1 MDCAIFAVKTGI
13 KHHFNYCYHI
23 SAPIICGVLYLCRRN
38 NCKLPL
44 TTTILPCPSR
54 MLRYILLPF
63 LSLLVW
69 SCSCQPS
76 GINATLAEA
85 ERLMDARPDSALA
98 LVESVD
104 PSAIHSRSTRALHA
118 LLLTQ
123 AQFKNYIDVPND
135 SLISIAVDYYDEN
148 EDSHYSMLAHHYCG
162 AINSHMNKYSKGLM
176 HLLKAHNYAVM
187 LDDKFWIAITARELS
202 YVYRE
207 TYNAYESQR
216 FAEISLENFRY
227 TRKQSHIDYATLDF
241 AGSCITVG
249 DYKQAISILRG
260 LIESSNKG
268 EDLELNLEARRTL
281 GLAYL
286 NSKDYAEAR
295 PCYEDICKMPS
306 NIVELSDSL
315 YLLLSYLRLKDMSS
329 ALNLSSKCSDLS
341 DGLGN
346 WMQYEIYEA
355 LDSLPQAMETL
366 KKMDHETDSILRYM
380 LTSNISGTLLDYY
393 DSQKELQE
401 ARLKITH
408 VIAWS
413 IGIIGLLLSGVC
425 TLLFYQY
432 RKKQKNIINR
442 NVGIAE
448 NLREMISI
456 KDREAQEKIQNLLA
470 ERFNVLD
477 NLCRILYEKG
487 NSSLA
492 RKQISNEIDSLI
504 KQFSTDKVK
513 LAELS
518 DYVNKNCDG
527 IMDKLKSDFPEMK
540 DLDYRLFLYSVLG
553 FSNSVIAMFLG
564 EEKITAIYARRKR
577 LKNKFKDLSSEYKD
591 DYIKAIS

>member
-1 MDCAIFAVKTGI
+1 MDCDIFTVKTGI
-13 KHHFNYCYHI
+13 KHNFNYCYHI
-23 SAPIICGVLYLCRRN
+23 STDIICGVLYLCRRN

-76 GINATLAEA
+76 GIDATLAEA

-355 LDSLPQAMETL
+355 LDSLPQAMATL
-366 KKMDHETDSILRYM
+366 KIMNHETDSVLKYM
-380 LTSNISGTLLDYY
+380 LTRNISGTLLEYY
-393 DSQKELQE
+393 DYQTELNQ
-401 ARLKITH
+401 AKLKTTKI
-408 VIAWS
+408 VICCIS
-413 IGIIGLLLSGVC
+413 ILALILIATGIAI
-425 TLLFYQY
+425 FYHY
-432 RKKQKNIINR
+432 RQNQKKQINR
-442 NVGIAE
+442 NVEIAE
-448 NLREMISI
+448 NLKEMIAI
-456 KDREAQEKIQNLLA
+456 KDSQAQTTIHNLLA
-470 ERFNVLD
+470 DRFAILD
-477 NLCRILYEKG
+477 NLCKILYEKG
-487 NSSLA
+487 NSPLA
-492 RKQISNEIDSLI
+492 RRQISNEIDSLV
-504 KQFSTDKVK
+504 KQFSTDKGK
-513 LAELS
+513 LSELS
-518 DYVNKNCDG
+518 EYVNLHYEG
-527 IMDKLKSDFPEMK
+527 IVDKLKRDFPEIK
-540 DLDYRLFLYSVLG
+540 ETDYRLFIYSILG
-553 FSNSVIAMFLG
+553 FSNTVIAMFLG
-564 EEKITAIYARRKR
+564 EEKITAVYARRKR
-577 LKNKFKDLSSEYKD
+577 LKSKFKVSESQYKD
-591 DYIKAIS
+591 EYIKILS

>member
-1 MDCAIFAVKTGI
+1 
-13 KHHFNYCYHI
+13 
-23 SAPIICGVLYLCRRN
+23 
-38 NCKLPL
+38 
-44 TTTILPCPSR
+44 

-63 LSLLVW
+63 LSLLFW

-76 GINATLAEA
+76 GIDATLAEA
-85 ERLMDARPDSALA
+85 ERLMDVRPDSALA

-135 SLISIAVDYYDEN
+135 SLISIAVDYYDSSR
-148 EDSHYSMLAHHYCG
+148 DSYRKMLANYYYGCVKYSMKSYPQALAH
-162 AINSHMNKYSKGLM
+162 
-176 HLLKAHNYAVM
+176 LLTAYDFANE
-187 LDDKFWIAITARELS
+187 LGDRFWIAMAARQLS
-202 YVYRE
+202 YIYDD
-207 TYNAYESQR
+207 TYNGQESLR
-216 FAEISLENFRY
+216 FAEIAFENFREIDKKSHANY
-227 TRKQSHIDYATLDF
+227 ALLDLAASYINTGEYGKAEESAKQVLDS
-241 AGSCITVG
+241 ALM
-249 DYKQAISILRG
+249 YKDS
-260 LIESSNKG
+260 
-268 EDLELNLEARRTL
+268 DLETEAKRML
-281 GLAYL
+281 GMLYL
-286 NSKDYAEAR
+286 NMKKSADAKPYF
-295 PCYEDICKMPS
+295 EDICNRELDAAK
-306 NIVELSDSL
+306 LSDSL
-315 YLLLSYLRLKDMSS
+315 YLLLTYIRQGDRVKAMK
-329 ALNLSSKCSDLS
+329 LSSECSDLS
-341 DGLGN
+341 KGLGN
-346 WMQYEIYEA
+346 WMRYEIYEA

-393 DSQKELQE
+393 DSQKELPE
-401 ARLKITH
+401 VRLKITH

-504 KQFSTDKVK
+504 RQFSTDKVK

>member
-1 MDCAIFAVKTGI
+1 
-13 KHHFNYCYHI
+13 
-23 SAPIICGVLYLCRRN
+23 
-38 NCKLPL
+38 
-44 TTTILPCPSR
+44 
-54 MLRYILLPF
+54 MLRYILLPL

-85 ERLMDARPDSALA
+85 ERLMDARPDSALT

-355 LDSLPQAMETL
+355 LDSLPQAMATL
-366 KKMDHETDSILRYM
+366 KRMDSESDSILRYM
-380 LTSNISGTLLDYY
+380 LTRNVSGTLIDYY
-393 DSQKELQE
+393 NYQKDLQE
-401 ARLKITH
+401 AKLRTSR
-408 VIAWS
+408 VIMWC
-413 IGIIGLLLSGVC
+413 IGLIGLLLG
-425 TLLFYQY
+425 LLGISIFQRY
-432 RKKQKNIINR
+432 RKKQKDIINR
-442 NVGIAE
+442 NVEIAE

-456 KDREAQEKIQNLLA
+456 RDRESQKKIHSLLA
-470 ERFNVLD
+470 DRFEVFDEMMKVMYEDGDSERSKKRISEMINMLVKDFSRNKKKISELESYADRYYD
-477 NLCRILYEKG
+477 N
-487 NSSLA
+487 
-492 RKQISNEIDSLI
+492 
-504 KQFSTDKVK
+504 
-513 LAELS
+513 
-518 DYVNKNCDG
+518 
-527 IMDKLKSDFPEMK
+527 IMTSFRTDFPKLVEA
-540 DLDYRLFLYSVLG
+540 DYLFFLYSIFG
-553 FSNSVIAMFLG
+553 FSNASMALFLH
-564 EEKITAIYARRKR
+564 EDDPDAIYGRRKR
-577 LKNKFKDLSSEYKD
+577 MKNRLRNSESANKEKYLSVLR
-591 DYIKAIS
+591 